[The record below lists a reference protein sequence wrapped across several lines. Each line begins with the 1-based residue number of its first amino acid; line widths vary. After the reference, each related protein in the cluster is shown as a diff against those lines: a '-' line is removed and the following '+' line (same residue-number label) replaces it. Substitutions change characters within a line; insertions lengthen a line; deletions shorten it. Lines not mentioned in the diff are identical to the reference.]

1 MKPRV
6 ESRESKVG
14 LMLIAMLLCA
24 GIAVADGLGAFREVT
39 KTNSDAAV
47 PVRLVATRGQYF
59 RSATVYGKLHART
72 NNTSSVWLGINS
84 TNNTQPIEVTA
95 GGSVVISA
103 PVNSFFDLYDIYL
116 DVVTAGDG
124 VVVVWDPA
132 P

>member
-1 MKPRV
+1 MKKAFSGRRSAASLV
-6 ESRESKVG
+6 
-14 LMLIAMLLCA
+14 LALLLCA
-24 GIAVADGLGAFREVT
+24 GVALADGLGAFREVT
-39 KTNSDAAV
+39 KTNADAAV

-59 RSATVYGKLHART
+59 RSATIYGRLSARV
-72 NNTSSVWLGINS
+72 NNSSSVWLGINS

-103 PVNSFFDLYDIYL
+103 PVNSFLDLYDIYL